1 MNTDKSYKYIEY
13 GYIYKIYSTI
23 NNNIYIGKT
32 TYNIEYR
39 LNKHMKDKDSVV
51 YKYFKSLHYC
61 KLVKIE
67 AIEKIDMNED
77 ISYLLD
83 KEYNIKNKVFNKFMY
98 SLEDKRRLIKD
109 LSKIKL
115 SKIEQ
120 YYIYKY
126 SKDSNYN
133 LINRLIHKNNELENI
148 YLFLTNTNK

>member
-1 MNTDKSYKYIEY
+1 MNSESYKYIEY
-13 GYIYKIYSTI
+13 GYIYKIYSI
-23 NNNIYIGKT
+23 YDNKIYIGKT
-32 TYNIEYR
+32 TYHIEHR
-39 LNKHMKDKDSVV
+39 LDKHMKDKNSVV
-51 YKYFKSLHYC
+51 YKYFRSLYDCKS
-61 KLVKIE
+61 VKIE

-83 KEYNIKNKVFNKFMY
+83 DEYNIKNKVFNKYMY
-98 SLEDKRRLIKD
+98 SINDKRSLVKD

-115 SKIEQ
+115 SKLEQ

-133 LINRLIHKNNELENI
+133 IINRLIHKNDELVNI